1 MKKNTVLYIII
12 TILLIIIAIG
22 ITYIIMDNKNKEEI
36 VEPSDND
43 KKEETPNKEEDPVK
57 EDGVT
62 LKNSIKNNDTITQEY
77 EIILNGK
84 EQNIKIIFTYD
95 ENNGI
100 KGVLNNN
107 ILYLEMDTTPIDKN
121 MFSTVKINKEFNEK
135 NFNLIKGKDNKN
147 YLLIATK
154 EINPSGIKMNY
165 EIFNEQLDK
174 INEASIP
181 FHTSTQCIYDLNNI
195 ELENEMIEIYN
206 LDPGKECNYIR
217 GKVENNQIESLFYDC
232 DTIEHRIYTIN
243 ENKVEYI
250 TLEIFKDITIAG
262 QVC

>member
-100 KGVLNNN
+100 K
-107 ILYLEMDTTPIDKN
+107 IT
-121 MFSTVKINKEFNEK
+121 
-135 NFNLIKGKDNKN
+135 KDC
-147 YLLIATK
+147 
-154 EINPSGIKMNY
+154 G
-165 EIFNEQLDK
+165 
-174 INEASIP
+174 
-181 FHTSTQCIYDLNNI
+181 
-195 ELENEMIEIYN
+195 
-206 LDPGKECNYIR
+206 
-217 GKVENNQIESLFYDC
+217 LFIC
-232 DTIEHRIYTIN
+232 R
-243 ENKVEYI
+243 K
-250 TLEIFKDITIAG
+250 
-262 QVC
+262 

>member
-121 MFSTVKINKEFNEK
+121 MFSTVK
-135 NFNLIKGKDNKN
+135 
-147 YLLIATK
+147 
-154 EINPSGIKMNY
+154 
-165 EIFNEQLDK
+165 
-174 INEASIP
+174 
-181 FHTSTQCIYDLNNI
+181 
-195 ELENEMIEIYN
+195 
-206 LDPGKECNYIR
+206 
-217 GKVENNQIESLFYDC
+217 
-232 DTIEHRIYTIN
+232 
-243 ENKVEYI
+243 
-250 TLEIFKDITIAG
+250 
-262 QVC
+262 